1 MAASPATANRQ
12 TEGTLLCLAALF
24 ERLAHFVVIS
34 LLALHLNE
42 RRGYSEPDALSICG
56 LYGAAVYVSAIVGG
70 WASDRSGNPRRAT
83 QLGALLLCVGYVVLA
98 QPTLPIVFPLSL
110 LSLGHALYKPSLAVL
125 FGRLRGQSAEARF
138 RLLYLTVNLG
148 ATLAPFAAQLALS
161 RGGAMTP
168 FALAAILSVATFGAV
183 ASLSRL
189 PESSSQ
195 TSEASEQSP
204 NRDHKTPRLST
215 VLILCLLSL
224 AFFSALAQTE
234 GALIFWARDR
244 TDRSLLGW
252 EIPTLW
258 LTSLP
263 ALCLLLVAAP
273 LDRLWTALQTW
284 GRPLTAQNKL
294 RWGLLVTALAF
305 MLFAATARAGEGHG
319 KLAMRN
325 LVFLNLLLA
334 VGELCVAPVAMA
346 IVHSISPGKRQGLG
360 MGLWFLVVALAN
372 WLAGQLGRLSTDA
385 RAGHSWEA
393 WALLSLGL
401 LFAWLL
407 SVSVWEKLDDKSE
420 SAESSQAGT

>member
-1 MAASPATANRQ
+1 MAALQTTANGQ

-42 RRGYSEPDALSICG
+42 RRGYSEPDALSVCG
-56 LYGAAVYVSAIVGG
+56 LYGAAVYVSAILGG
-70 WASDRSGNPRRAT
+70 WVSDRSGNPRLAT
-83 QLGALLLCVGYVVLA
+83 QIGAFLLCGGYVILA
-98 QPTLPIVFPLSL
+98 SPTLPIVVPLAL
-110 LSLGHALYKPSLAVL
+110 LTCGHALYKPSLAVL

-138 RLLYLTVNLG
+138 RLLYLTVNVG

-161 RGGAMTP
+161 RGGAMAP
-168 FALAAILSVATFGAV
+168 FVLANLLSVVTLATVLILSKMPDSV
-183 ASLSRL
+183 
-189 PESSSQ
+189 
-195 TSEASEQSP
+195 SEQTAS
-204 NRDHKTPRLST
+204 RESAQGHDKKTPNIGT

-234 GALIFWARDR
+234 GALIFWARDK
-244 TDRSLLGW
+244 TDRSLLGY

-258 LTSLP
+258 LTCLP
-263 ALCLLLVAAP
+263 ALCLLLIAAP
-273 LDRLWTALQTW
+273 IERLWLLLTKW
-284 GRPLTAQNKL
+284 GRPLSAQNKL
-294 RWGLLVTALAF
+294 RLGLLVTAVAF
-305 MLFAATARAGEGHG
+305 AMFALTARAAETSG

-372 WLAGQLGRLSTDA
+372 WLAGQLGRLSTDSRSA
-385 RAGHSWEA
+385 HPYAA
-393 WALLSLGL
+393 WALLALGL
-401 LFAWLL
+401 FVAWL
-407 SVSVWEKLDDKSE
+407 VSVLFWAKLDDKPDSVE
-420 SAESSQAGT
+420 KAEAGT